1 MMTGSGGGGNNKWT
15 DEQEWERKKA
25 HQRAMMAR
33 GQGPDPKGLG
43 NGALGVAN
51 VGAFAQQQASQGAAA
66 KPSYPTPADLPKYN
80 SLAERQQGQRDA
92 FANIQ
97 KPGFGMG
104 YSVKPNVPRKPIDDM
119 RGQGVSAPNT
129 NAATSSIDDIQPTYQ
144 ESDNTGG
151 ILKGD
156 GGGKRPGLSIDNNAA
171 IAKPLAPAMGGNN
184 SGFGFRVMPPP
195 RKAYGEDSR
204 RAALAM
210 DIKPY
215 KNGMG
220 LTTGQVALKNSIL
233 NGDDE
238 KYANEQYQGQ
248 LSAAQ
253 KMAQENMS
261 QSGANARAEL
271 AEQGS
276 NTRASAQLGFDAEKF
291 QQVSEQD
298 KRKMDMQQSND
309 KIANYGVKKLNELRE
324 SWFNAETPEKKSA
337 IEEQMAIFNPK
348 GSDDK
353 GNYIAVS
360 GGQEV
365 DPETGATYDLPM
377 KSFNKDTGVFT
388 DQNEGEMSPKT
399 KTSLTR
405 IAASGKYS
413 QQELTEIFAI
423 AKSGGDISAYLN

>member
-104 YSVKPNVPRKPIDDM
+104 YSVKPNAPQKPISDM

-144 ESDNTGG
+144 ESDNTAG

-171 IAKPLAPAMGGNN
+171 VAQPLAPQMGGGN
-184 SGFGFRVMPPP
+184 SARGFGVMAAP

-204 RAALAM
+204 RAAIMM

-215 KNGMG
+215 EKMNGR
-220 LTTGQVALKNSIL
+220 LTLGQIALKDSIRK
-233 NGDDE
+233 GDDE
-238 KYANEQYQGQ
+238 KYDNQRYGVQIG
-248 LSAAQ
+248 
-253 KMAQENMS
+253 MAQELAKEGMQQAGANS
-261 QSGANARAEL
+261 RAQLTESGANSRA
-271 AEQGS
+271 
-276 NTRASAQLGFDAEKF
+276 NNQLGFDAEKF
-291 QQVSEQD
+291 QQIAAID
-298 KRKMDMQQSND
+298 KRKLDMQQSND
-309 KIANYGVKKLNELRE
+309 GVKNFLPKRLNSLYEKYDA
-324 SWFNAETPEKKSA
+324 AETPDEKSA
-337 IEEQMAIFNPK
+337 IAAQIQSLNGGSKPQSPVVVSQTGESTDGMTTTKNPAMVYLPDTNEWVQTPARKMTEAEAIAVANDPNKSDEEKQQLLIAGGY
-348 GSDDK
+348 GSD
-353 GNYIAVS
+353 
-360 GGQEV
+360 E
-365 DPETGATYDLPM
+365 
-377 KSFNKDTGVFT
+377 
-388 DQNEGEMSPKT
+388 
-399 KTSLTR
+399 
-405 IAASGKYS
+405 
-413 QQELTEIFAI
+413 
-423 AKSGGDISAYLN
+423 

>member
-104 YSVKPNVPRKPIDDM
+104 YSVKPNAPQKPISDM

-144 ESDNTGG
+144 ESDNTAG

-171 IAKPLAPAMGGNN
+171 VAQPLAPQMGGGN
-184 SGFGFRVMPPP
+184 SARGFGVMAAP

-204 RAALAM
+204 RAAIMM

-215 KNGMG
+215 EKMNGR
-220 LTTGQVALKNSIL
+220 LTLGQIALKDSIRK
-233 NGDDE
+233 GDDE
-238 KYANEQYQGQ
+238 KYDNQRYGVQIG
-248 LSAAQ
+248 
-253 KMAQENMS
+253 MAQELAKEGMQQAGANS
-261 QSGANARAEL
+261 RAQLTESGANSRA
-271 AEQGS
+271 
-276 NTRASAQLGFDAEKF
+276 NNQLGFDAEKF
-291 QQVSEQD
+291 QQIAAID
-298 KRKMDMQQSND
+298 KRKLDMQQSND
-309 KIANYGVKKLNELRE
+309 GVKNFLPKRLNSLYEKYDA
-324 SWFNAETPEKKSA
+324 AETPDEKSA
-337 IEEQMAIFNPK
+337 IAAQIQSLNGGSKPQSPVVVSQTGESTDGMTTTKNPAMVYLPDTNEWVQTPARKMTEAEAIAGGNDPNKSDEEKQQLLIAGGY
-348 GSDDK
+348 GSD
-353 GNYIAVS
+353 
-360 GGQEV
+360 E
-365 DPETGATYDLPM
+365 
-377 KSFNKDTGVFT
+377 
-388 DQNEGEMSPKT
+388 
-399 KTSLTR
+399 
-405 IAASGKYS
+405 
-413 QQELTEIFAI
+413 
-423 AKSGGDISAYLN
+423 

>member
-171 IAKPLAPAMGGNN
+171 VAQPLAPQMGGGN
-184 SGFGFRVMPPP
+184 SARGFGVMAAP

-253 KMAQENMS
+253 KMAQEGMQQAGENS
-261 QSGANARAEL
+261 RAQLTESGANSRA
-271 AEQGS
+271 
-276 NTRASAQLGFDAEKF
+276 NNQLGFDAEKF
-291 QQVSEQD
+291 QQIAAID
-298 KRKMDMQQSND
+298 KRKLDMQQSND
-309 KIANYGVKKLNELRE
+309 DVTNFLQKRLNNLYGQLDAATTPEDQSAIQAQINSLSNNKSKSQAPVVVSQTGESTDGMTTTKNPAMVYLPDTGEWVQTPARKMTQAEAVAIANDPDKSDE
-324 SWFNAETPEKKSA
+324 EKQQLLIA
-337 IEEQMAIFNPK
+337 GGY
-348 GSDDK
+348 GSD
-353 GNYIAVS
+353 
-360 GGQEV
+360 E
-365 DPETGATYDLPM
+365 
-377 KSFNKDTGVFT
+377 
-388 DQNEGEMSPKT
+388 
-399 KTSLTR
+399 
-405 IAASGKYS
+405 
-413 QQELTEIFAI
+413 
-423 AKSGGDISAYLN
+423 

>member
-104 YSVKPNVPRKPIDDM
+104 YSVKPNVPQKPISDM

-144 ESDNTGG
+144 ESDNAAG

-171 IAKPLAPAMGGNN
+171 VAQPLAPQMGGGN
-184 SGFGFRVMPPP
+184 SARGFGVMAAP

-204 RAALAM
+204 RAAIMM

-215 KNGMG
+215 EKMNGR
-220 LTTGQVALKNSIL
+220 LTLGQIALKDSIRK
-233 NGDDE
+233 GDDE
-238 KYANEQYQGQ
+238 KYENQRYGVQIG
-248 LSAAQ
+248 
-253 KMAQENMS
+253 MAQELAKEGMQQAGANS
-261 QSGANARAEL
+261 RAQLTESGANSRA
-271 AEQGS
+271 
-276 NTRASAQLGFDAEKF
+276 NNQLGFDAEKF
-291 QQVSEQD
+291 QQIAAID
-298 KRKMDMQQSND
+298 KRKLDMQQSND
-309 KIANYGVKKLNELRE
+309 GVKNFLPKRLNSLYEKYDA
-324 SWFNAETPEKKSA
+324 AETPDEKSA
-337 IEEQMAIFNPK
+337 IAAQIQSLNGGSKPQSPVVVSQTGESTDGMTTTKNPAMVYLPDTNEWVQTPARKMTEAEAIAVANDPNKSDEEKQQLLIAGGY
-348 GSDDK
+348 GSD
-353 GNYIAVS
+353 
-360 GGQEV
+360 E
-365 DPETGATYDLPM
+365 
-377 KSFNKDTGVFT
+377 
-388 DQNEGEMSPKT
+388 
-399 KTSLTR
+399 
-405 IAASGKYS
+405 
-413 QQELTEIFAI
+413 
-423 AKSGGDISAYLN
+423 

>member
-43 NGALGVAN
+43 NGVLGVAN

-66 KPSYPTPADLPKYN
+66 KPNYPTPADLPKYN

-104 YSVKPNVPRKPIDDM
+104 YSVKPNVPQKPISDM

-144 ESDNTGG
+144 ESDNTGS

-171 IAKPLAPAMGGNN
+171 VAQPLAPAMGGNN

-204 RAALAM
+204 RQVLAM

-253 KMAQENMS
+253 KMAQEGMQQAGENS
-261 QSGANARAEL
+261 RAQLTESGANSRA
-271 AEQGS
+271 
-276 NTRASAQLGFDAEKF
+276 NNQLGFDAEKF
-291 QQVSEQD
+291 QQIAAID
-298 KRKMDMQQSND
+298 KRKLDMQQTND
-309 KIANYGVKKLNELRE
+309 GVKNFLPKRLNSLYEKYDVAE
-324 SWFNAETPEKKSA
+324 SDEERAAIASQIQSLNGGSKSQAPVVVSQTGESTDGMTTTKNPAMVYLPDTNEWVQTPARKMTEAEAIAVANDPTKSDEEKQQLLIA
-337 IEEQMAIFNPK
+337 GGY
-348 GSDDK
+348 GSD
-353 GNYIAVS
+353 
-360 GGQEV
+360 E
-365 DPETGATYDLPM
+365 
-377 KSFNKDTGVFT
+377 
-388 DQNEGEMSPKT
+388 
-399 KTSLTR
+399 
-405 IAASGKYS
+405 
-413 QQELTEIFAI
+413 
-423 AKSGGDISAYLN
+423 

>member
-1 MMTGSGGGGNNKWT
+1 MMTGSGGGGNNRWT
-15 DEQEWERKKA
+15 DDQEWERKKA

-51 VGAFAQQQASQGAAA
+51 VGAFAQQQASRGAAA

-104 YSVKPNVPRKPIDDM
+104 YSVKPNVPRKPIDDI
-119 RGQGVSAPNT
+119 APNT

-171 IAKPLAPAMGGNN
+171 VAQPLAPAMGGGNG
-184 SGFGFRVMPPP
+184 GFGFRVMPPP

-253 KMAQENMS
+253 KMAQEGMQQAGENS
-261 QSGANARAEL
+261 RAQLTESGANSRA
-271 AEQGS
+271 
-276 NTRASAQLGFDAEKF
+276 NNQLGFDAEKF
-291 QQVSEQD
+291 QQIAAID
-298 KRKMDMQQSND
+298 KRKLDMQQSND

-324 SWFNAETPEKKSA
+324 SWFNAETPEEKSA
-337 IEEQMAIFNPK
+337 IAEQMAILNPK

-399 KTSLTR
+399 KTSLTK

>member
-51 VGAFAQQQASQGAAA
+51 VGAFAQQQARKGAAA

-97 KPGFGMG
+97 EPGFGMG
-104 YSVKPNVPRKPIDDM
+104 YSVKPNVPRKPIDDI
-119 RGQGVSAPNT
+119 APNT

-184 SGFGFRVMPPP
+184 SGLGFRVMPPP

-253 KMAQENMS
+253 KMAQEGM
-261 QSGANARAEL
+261 QQAGANSRAEL
-271 AEQGS
+271 SERGA
-276 NTRASAQLGFDAEKF
+276 NTRASQQLGFDSDKF
-291 QQVSEQD
+291 QQVAALD
-298 KRKMDMQQSND
+298 KRKLDMQQQND
-309 KIANYGVKKLNELRE
+309 TVKNFGIKRLNDLY
-324 SWFNAETPEKKSA
+324 SKYDAAETDEDRAA
-337 IEEQMAIFNPK
+337 IAAQIQMLK
-348 GSDDK
+348 GSNADSDK
-353 GNYIAVS
+353 EYWTSIN
-360 GGQEV
+360 GGERV
-365 DPETGATYDLPM
+365 IDPDTGATEKLPDILLNRNTGETRTIPAEPIDYETDPRAQAIINDR
-377 KSFNKDTGVFT
+377 SLSKDERRK
-388 DQNEGEMSPKT
+388 QLEA
-399 KTSLTR
+399 LR
-405 IAASGKYS
+405 
-413 QQELTEIFAI
+413 
-423 AKSGGDISAYLN
+423 

>member
-1 MMTGSGGGGNNKWT
+1 MMTGSGGGGNNRWT
-15 DEQEWERKKA
+15 DDQEWERKKA

-51 VGAFAQQQASQGAAA
+51 VGAFAQQQASRGAAA

-97 KPGFGMG
+97 EPGFGMG
-104 YSVKPNVPRKPIDDM
+104 YSVKPNVPRKPISDM

-171 IAKPLAPAMGGNN
+171 VAQPLAPAMGGNN

-253 KMAQENMS
+253 KMAQEGM
-261 QSGANARAEL
+261 QQAGANSRAQLTENG
-271 AEQGS
+271 ANS
-276 NTRASAQLGFDAEKF
+276 RANNQLGFDAEKF
-291 QQVSEQD
+291 QQIAAID
-298 KRKMDMQQSND
+298 KRKLDMQQTND
-309 KIANYGVKKLNELRE
+309 GVKNFLTKRLNSLYEKYDVAE
-324 SWFNAETPEKKSA
+324 SDEERAAIASQIQSLNGGSKSQAPVVVSQTGESTDGMTTTKNPAMVYLPDTNEWVQTPARKMTEAEAIAVANDPTKSDEEKQQLLIA
-337 IEEQMAIFNPK
+337 GGY
-348 GSDDK
+348 GSD
-353 GNYIAVS
+353 
-360 GGQEV
+360 E
-365 DPETGATYDLPM
+365 
-377 KSFNKDTGVFT
+377 
-388 DQNEGEMSPKT
+388 
-399 KTSLTR
+399 
-405 IAASGKYS
+405 
-413 QQELTEIFAI
+413 
-423 AKSGGDISAYLN
+423 

>member
-66 KPSYPTPADLPKYN
+66 KPIYPTPADLPKYN

-104 YSVKPNVPRKPIDDM
+104 YSVKPNVPQKPISDM

-144 ESDNTGG
+144 ESDNTAG

-171 IAKPLAPAMGGNN
+171 VAQPLAPQMGGGN
-184 SGFGFRVMPPP
+184 SAKGFGVMAAP

-204 RAALAM
+204 RAAIMM

-215 KNGMG
+215 EKMNGR
-220 LTTGQVALKNSIL
+220 LTLGQIALKDSIRK
-233 NGDDE
+233 GDDE
-238 KYANEQYQGQ
+238 KYENQRYGVQIG
-248 LSAAQ
+248 
-253 KMAQENMS
+253 MAQELAKEGMQQAGANS
-261 QSGANARAEL
+261 RAQLTESGANSRA
-271 AEQGS
+271 
-276 NTRASAQLGFDAEKF
+276 NNQLGFDAEKF
-291 QQVSEQD
+291 QQIAAID
-298 KRKMDMQQSND
+298 KRKLDMQQSND
-309 KIANYGVKKLNELRE
+309 GVKNFLPKRLNSLYEKYDA
-324 SWFNAETPEKKSA
+324 AETPDEKSA
-337 IEEQMAIFNPK
+337 IAAQIQSLNGGSKPQSPVVVSQTGESTDGMTTTKNPAMVYLPDTNEWVQTPARKMTEAEAIAVANDPNKSDEEKQQLLIAGGY
-348 GSDDK
+348 GSD
-353 GNYIAVS
+353 
-360 GGQEV
+360 E
-365 DPETGATYDLPM
+365 
-377 KSFNKDTGVFT
+377 
-388 DQNEGEMSPKT
+388 
-399 KTSLTR
+399 
-405 IAASGKYS
+405 
-413 QQELTEIFAI
+413 
-423 AKSGGDISAYLN
+423 

>member
-104 YSVKPNVPRKPIDDM
+104 YSVKPNVPQKPISDM

-144 ESDNTGG
+144 ENDNTGG

-171 IAKPLAPAMGGNN
+171 VAQPLAPAMGGNN

-204 RAALAM
+204 RQALAM

-220 LTTGQVALKNSIL
+220 LTTGQIALKNSIL

-253 KMAQENMS
+253 KLAQEGMT
-261 QSGANARAEL
+261 QSGANSRAQLTESG
-271 AEQGS
+271 ANS
-276 NTRASAQLGFDAEKF
+276 RANNQLGFDAEKF
-291 QQVSEQD
+291 QQIAAID
-298 KRKMDMQQSND
+298 KRKLDMQQTND
-309 KIANYGVKKLNELRE
+309 RVKNFLPKRLNSLYEKYDVAESDEERAAIASQIQSLNGGSKSQAPVVVSQTGE
-324 SWFNAETPEKKSA
+324 STDGMTTTKNPAMIYLPDTNEWVQTPARKMTEAEAIAVANDPTKSDEEKQQLLIA
-337 IEEQMAIFNPK
+337 GGY
-348 GSDDK
+348 GSD
-353 GNYIAVS
+353 
-360 GGQEV
+360 E
-365 DPETGATYDLPM
+365 
-377 KSFNKDTGVFT
+377 
-388 DQNEGEMSPKT
+388 
-399 KTSLTR
+399 
-405 IAASGKYS
+405 
-413 QQELTEIFAI
+413 
-423 AKSGGDISAYLN
+423 

>member
-1 MMTGSGGGGNNKWT
+1 MMTGSGGGGNNRWT

-97 KPGFGMG
+97 EPGFGMG

-119 RGQGVSAPNT
+119 RGQGVPAPNT

-238 KYANEQYQGQ
+238 KYANEQYTTQMN
-248 LSAAQ
+248 AAQ
-253 KMAQENMS
+253 KLAQEGMS
-261 QSGANARAEL
+261 QSGANSRAQL
-271 AEQGS
+271 AEGGANS
-276 NTRASAQLGFDAEKF
+276 RASQQLGFDAEKF
-291 QQVSEQD
+291 QQVAEID
-298 KRKMDMQQSND
+298 KRKLDMQQSND
-309 KIANYGVKKLNELRE
+309 QIANYGTKKLNQFRDA
-324 SWFNAETPEKKSA
+324 WFNAESPEEKSA
-337 IEEQMAIFNPK
+337 IEEQIAILTPSK
-348 GSDDK
+348 DDK
-353 GNYIAVS
+353 EYWTSIGGGETVSEDGLGAVKNPDVLLNRS
-360 GGQEV
+360 TGEV
-365 DPETGATYDLPM
+365 RKQPVAEIDFENDPRA
-377 KSFNKDTGVFT
+377 
-388 DQNEGEMSPKT
+388 Q
-399 KTSLTR
+399 
-405 IAASGKYS
+405 
-413 QQELTEIFAI
+413 AI
-423 AKSGGDISAYLN
+423 INNTALSKEEVRKQLEALR

>member
-1 MMTGSGGGGNNKWT
+1 MTGSGGGGNNRWT
-15 DEQEWERKKA
+15 DDQEWERKKA

-171 IAKPLAPAMGGNN
+171 VAQPLAPQMGGGN
-184 SGFGFRVMPPP
+184 SARGFGVMAAP

-204 RAALAM
+204 RAVIRM

-215 KNGMG
+215 KGMNGR
-220 LTTGQVALKNSIL
+220 LTTGQIALNDAIRK
-233 NGDDE
+233 GDDE
-238 KYANEQYQGQ
+238 KYENQRYGVQMG
-248 LSAAQ
+248 
-253 KMAQENMS
+253 MAQEIAKESMQQAGENS
-261 QSGANARAEL
+261 RAQLTESGANSRA
-271 AEQGS
+271 
-276 NTRASAQLGFDAEKF
+276 NNQLGFDAEKF
-291 QQVSEQD
+291 QQIAAID
-298 KRKMDMQQSND
+298 KRKLDMQQSND
-309 KIANYGVKKLNELRE
+309 GVKNFLPKRLNSLYEKYDVAESDEERAAIASQIQSLNGGSKSQAPVVVSQTGESTDGMTTTKNPAMVYLPDTGEWVQTPARKITQAEAVAIANDPDKSDE
-324 SWFNAETPEKKSA
+324 EKQQLLIA
-337 IEEQMAIFNPK
+337 GGY
-348 GSDDK
+348 GSD
-353 GNYIAVS
+353 
-360 GGQEV
+360 E
-365 DPETGATYDLPM
+365 
-377 KSFNKDTGVFT
+377 
-388 DQNEGEMSPKT
+388 
-399 KTSLTR
+399 
-405 IAASGKYS
+405 
-413 QQELTEIFAI
+413 
-423 AKSGGDISAYLN
+423 

>member
-119 RGQGVSAPNT
+119 RG
-129 NAATSSIDDIQPTYQ
+129 ATSSIDDIQPTYQ

-253 KMAQENMS
+253 KMAQEGMQQAGENS
-261 QSGANARAEL
+261 RAQLTESGANSRA
-271 AEQGS
+271 
-276 NTRASAQLGFDAEKF
+276 NNQLGFDAEKF
-291 QQVSEQD
+291 QQIAAID
-298 KRKMDMQQSND
+298 KRKLDMQQTND
-309 KIANYGVKKLNELRE
+309 GVKNFLPKRLNSLYEKYDVAE
-324 SWFNAETPEKKSA
+324 SDEERAAIASQIQSLNGGSKSQAPVVVSQTGESTDGMTTTKNPAMIYLPDTNEWVQTPARKMTEAEAIAVANDPTKSDEEKQQLLIA
-337 IEEQMAIFNPK
+337 GGY
-348 GSDDK
+348 GSD
-353 GNYIAVS
+353 
-360 GGQEV
+360 E
-365 DPETGATYDLPM
+365 
-377 KSFNKDTGVFT
+377 
-388 DQNEGEMSPKT
+388 
-399 KTSLTR
+399 
-405 IAASGKYS
+405 
-413 QQELTEIFAI
+413 
-423 AKSGGDISAYLN
+423 